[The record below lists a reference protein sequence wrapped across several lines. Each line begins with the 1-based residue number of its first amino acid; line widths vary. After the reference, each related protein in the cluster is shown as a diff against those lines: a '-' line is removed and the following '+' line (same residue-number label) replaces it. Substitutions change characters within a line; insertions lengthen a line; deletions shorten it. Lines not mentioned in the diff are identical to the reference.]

1 MKIFIILILSISLY
15 NNEALNIYDIQSCP
29 THLMEGLEA
38 LYALKYQAAELT
50 NPEVTMQKIANDAV
64 FI

>member
-1 MKIFIILILSISLY
+1 
-15 NNEALNIYDIQSCP
+15 
-29 THLMEGLEA
+29 MEGLEA